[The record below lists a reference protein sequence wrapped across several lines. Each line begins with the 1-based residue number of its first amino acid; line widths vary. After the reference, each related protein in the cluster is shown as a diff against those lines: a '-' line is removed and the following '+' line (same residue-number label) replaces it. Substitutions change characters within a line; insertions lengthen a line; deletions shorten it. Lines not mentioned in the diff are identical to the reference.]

1 MMRGGINLGVRMKVR
16 FWGTRGS
23 IAKPGPGTVRYGGN
37 TSCVQVTSS
46 GGTMLIIDCGT
57 GAHDLGQ
64 HILKQKMSGN
74 VGSILISH
82 THWDHI
88 QGIPFF
94 APLFVPGNKWTF
106 YAPRG
111 FGDTLRDTL
120 AGQMEFTYFPV
131 TMDAF
136 GAKVDYRDLTEQTFE
151 IGDVRVT
158 TRFLNHPA
166 LTLAY
171 KLECDGATLVY
182 SCDHEPHSHELADG
196 TGPIHGQDREHSE
209 FFRDADLVIHDSQ
222 YTPAEYATKIGWG
235 HSTPHYAAQM
245 CEAAGARMLAITHH
259 DPTRTDDQ
267 IDALLADV
275 AEKRGPGSTLE
286 VIGAAEGLEIDV
298 AGVRK
303 RREPRAESVVP
314 EIRPTRIPVVRL
326 VGAPLLAGDPLQL
339 GMTDE
344 GLTVLREDDLGSTTT
359 EGAPKAVG
367 LALIDA
373 DTIDNFGLLP
383 KYIADSVRGL
393 EQKPPVLV
401 VSTHAKPVELALP
414 KDVDWLRRPFS
425 REFARARMRTA
436 LLRSQFRWIPAPLP
450 ADEEQRV
457 AALHALGLLDTPA
470 EERFDRLTR
479 VTAALFDVPIA
490 LVSLIDANRQWF
502 KSCVGTDI
510 SESSREMSF
519 CAHAVAE
526 GDMLIIPDALHDDR
540 FADNPVVSGPPYV
553 RFYAGMPIFM
563 SDGHCAGTLCVIDGR
578 PRDFTDD
585 DKARLRDLAALV
597 QQELVA
603 SSYAMA

>member
-1 MMRGGINLGVRMKVR
+1 MQVR

-23 IAKPGPGTVRYGGN
+23 IAKPGPATVRYGGN
-37 TSCVQVTSS
+37 TSCVQVTSP
-46 GGTMLIIDCGT
+46 GGQLIIIDCGT

-64 HILKQKMSGN
+64 NILKHRMTGN
-74 VGSILISH
+74 EGSILISH

-111 FGDTLRDTL
+111 FGDTLRETL

-131 TMDAF
+131 TLDAF
-136 GAKVDYRDLTEQTFE
+136 GAQVDYRDLVEQTFD

-171 KLECDGATLVY
+171 KLECNGATLVY
-182 SCDHEPHSHELADG
+182 SCDHEPHSHDLADG
-196 TGPIHGQDREHSE
+196 EGPIHGQDREHSE
-209 FFRDADLVIHDSQ
+209 FFREADLVIHDAQ
-222 YTPAEYATKIGWG
+222 YTPAEYATKVGWG

-245 CEAAGARMLAITHH
+245 CREAGVSKLALTHY

-267 IDALLADV
+267 VDAILADLRER
-275 AEKRGPGSTLE
+275 APNGDKLE
-286 VIGAAEGLEIDV
+286 IVPAAEGMVIEITGAGRKAKV
-298 AGVRK
+298 AADAGK
-303 RREPRAESVVP
+303 TPAP
-314 EIRPTRIPVVRL
+314 QPGPTRIPVVRI
-326 VGAPLLAGDPLQL
+326 VGKAPAVNDPLHL
-339 GMTDE
+339 GMMDE
-344 GLTVLREDDLGSTTT
+344 GLQVLDEA
-359 EGAPKAVG
+359 EGEGGQGDTRTAVG
-367 LALIDA
+367 LVVIKADHLTPNQSIADA
-373 DTIDNFGLLP
+373 IERATSGLESVPPVIVVSEHTKPKDLHLP
-383 KYIADSVRGL
+383 KG
-393 EQKPPVLV
+393 
-401 VSTHAKPVELALP
+401 
-414 KDVDWLRRPFS
+414 VDWLRRPFS
-425 REFARARMRTA
+425 REFVRARMRTA
-436 LLRSQFRWIPAPLP
+436 LLRGQFRWVPAPVP
-450 ADEEQRV
+450 PDEIQRL
-457 AALHALGLLDTPA
+457 AALQALGLLDTPA

-490 LVSLIDANRQWF
+490 LVSLVDANRQWF

-510 SESSREMSF
+510 KESSREVSF
-519 CAHAVAE
+519 CAYAVAE
-526 GDMLIIPDALHDDR
+526 RDMLVIPDALRDDR

-553 RFYAGMPIFM
+553 RFYAGAPIFT

-585 DKARLRDLAALV
+585 DRDRLRDLAAIV
-597 QQELVA
+597 QQELTA

>member
-1 MMRGGINLGVRMKVR
+1 MQVR

-23 IAKPGPGTVRYGGN
+23 IAKPGPATVRYGGN
-37 TSCVQVTSS
+37 TSCVQVTSP
-46 GGTMLIIDCGT
+46 GGQLIIIDCGT

-64 HILKQKMSGN
+64 NILKHRMTGN
-74 VGSILISH
+74 EGSILISH

-111 FGDTLRDTL
+111 FGDTLRETL

-131 TMDAF
+131 TLDAF
-136 GAKVDYRDLTEQTFE
+136 GAQVDYKDLVEQTFD

-171 KLECDGATLVY
+171 KLECNGATLVY

-196 TGPIHGQDREHSE
+196 EGAVHGQDREHSE
-209 FFRDADLVIHDSQ
+209 FFRDADLVIHDAQ
-222 YTPAEYATKIGWG
+222 YTPDEYATKVGWG

-245 CEAAGARMLAITHH
+245 CREAGVSKLALTHY

-267 IDALLADV
+267 VDEILADLLDR
-275 AEKRGPGSTLE
+275 APEGDTLE
-286 VIGAAEGLEIDV
+286 IVPAAEGLVIEI
-298 AGVRK
+298 AGRARK
-303 RREPRAESVVP
+303 TPSPTASAEAP
-314 EIRPTRIPVVRL
+314 KPKAARIPVVRV
-326 VGAPLLAGDPLQL
+326 VGPPPAANDPLQL
-339 GMTDE
+339 GMVDE
-344 GLTVLREDDLGSTTT
+344 GLQVLNEAQG
-359 EGAPKAVG
+359 EGGDGETRTAVG
-367 LALIDA
+367 LVVIKA
-373 DTIDNFGLLP
+373 DHLSPGETIPAAIARATTGLESVPPVIVVSSQVKPREMVLP
-383 KYIADSVRGL
+383 KG
-393 EQKPPVLV
+393 
-401 VSTHAKPVELALP
+401 
-414 KDVDWLRRPFS
+414 VDWLTRPFS

-436 LLRSQFRWIPAPLP
+436 LLRSQFRWVPAPVP
-450 ADEEQRV
+450 PDEEQRL

-490 LVSLIDANRQWF
+490 LVSLVDANRQWF

-510 SESSREMSF
+510 TESSREMSF
-519 CAHAVAE
+519 CAYAVAE
-526 GDMLIIPDALHDDR
+526 KDMLVIPDALRDDR

-553 RFYAGMPIFM
+553 RFYAGAPIFTG
-563 SDGHCAGTLCVIDGR
+563 DGHCAGTLCVIDGR
-578 PRDFTDD
+578 PRDFTQE
-585 DKARLRDLAALV
+585 DKDRLRDLAAIV
-597 QQELVA
+597 QQELTA
-603 SSYAMA
+603 SSYALA